1 VSWSRNDS
9 RTSPEFR
16 DEPKKKG
23 GPSQESP
30 PLVIMLI
37 GATTGYGKRGAVVP
51 VQIAALSGF
60 ASCDCPS
67 NVSVPPSGSR
77 VTIVESLP

>member
-1 VSWSRNDS
+1 M
-9 RTSPEFR
+9 
-16 DEPKKKG
+16 
-23 GPSQESP
+23 
-30 PLVIMLI
+30 IMLI
-37 GATTGYGKRGAVVP
+37 GATTGYGKRGTVVP

>member
-1 VSWSRNDS
+1 MCRGHGTIHGRPRNS
-9 RTSPEFR
+9 AK
-16 DEPKKKG
+16 KKKG

-37 GATTGYGKRGAVVP
+37 GATTGYGKRGTVVP